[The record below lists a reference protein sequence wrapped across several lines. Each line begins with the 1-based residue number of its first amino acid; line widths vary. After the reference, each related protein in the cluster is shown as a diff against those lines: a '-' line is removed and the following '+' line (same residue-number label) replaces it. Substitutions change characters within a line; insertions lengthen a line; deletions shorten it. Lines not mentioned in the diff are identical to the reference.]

1 MKLPHVALAV
11 LVAGM
16 WGLAFVAT
24 RMALDDFSPPQLAA
38 ARFLVAC
45 APALLLP
52 RPRIPWALLI
62 ATGLTLFAAQFLL
75 QFFGIA
81 LGMPPGLASV
91 VMHTQAF
98 YTIAFAALVLREWP
112 TGRQLAGAVVAAG
125 GVVAIGLT
133 VGQDLT
139 VIGLVLTSLSAMS
152 WGVGNILLKRLP
164 PVPILNLV
172 VWLSLVP
179 PLPALAVA
187 LALDGPLAIGDA
199 IAGASWRGVA
209 SVLYLGVIGNIVAYA
224 IWGALLRQY
233 PAATVTPFALLVPF
247 VASYASSIAF
257 DERFGALRLG
267 GMALVL
273 LGLAIIVV
281 PLGRVARG
289 VPAASRSPS

>member
-1 MKLPHVALAV
+1 
-11 LVAGM
+11 M
-16 WGLAFVAT
+16 WGFAFVAT
-24 RMALDDFSPPQLAA
+24 RIALDDFSPPQLAA

-45 APALLLP
+45 APALVLP
-52 RPRIPWALLI
+52 RPRIPWAMLV

-112 TGRQLAGAVVAAG
+112 TGRQLAGIAMAGVGVA
-125 GVVAIGLT
+125 AIGLT
-133 VGQDLT
+133 VGHDLT

-164 PVPILNLV
+164 TVPIFNLV

-179 PLPALAVA
+179 PLPALALA

-199 IAGASWRGVA
+199 IAAASWRGVA
-209 SVLYLGVIGNIVAYA
+209 SVLYLGVIANIVAYA
-224 IWGALLRQY
+224 IWGALLRRY

-257 DERFGALRLG
+257 DERFGTLRLG

-273 LGLAIIVV
+273 IGLAIIVI
-281 PLGRVARG
+281 PLRRAARG
-289 VPAASRSPS
+289 APATSRSAS